1 MVLFLLDYPEKVIV
15 YERKGFFDK
24 AAELCYQRW
33 KICPSNL
40 AYLVSAGAQMW
51 YTSYLIDVNKGDP
64 NSVAASFPDQD
75 VILLWLEE
83 ITQYGF
89 DNFTNI
95 TEFNVIF
102 GYMARTLPDQFGD
115 YLWWYDKGNAMI
127 QKAYHD
133 APDNL
138 IAKAMYYSSIDDKA
152 YRAVCTKIWERI
164 TPAQWGK
171 SEVQQYFFRILCGNI
186 AYPGA
191 YEVKKNCL
199 DDSCVYFD

>member
-1 MVLFLLDYPEKVIV
+1 MILFQLDYPEKVTE
-15 YERKGFFDK
+15 YEREGSYDK
-24 AAELCYQRW
+24 AAALCYERW
-33 KICPSNL
+33 KNCPFDL
-40 AYLVSAGAQMW
+40 PKLVAAGTQMW
-51 YTSYLIDVNKGDP
+51 YTSYLIDVNEGDP
-64 NSVAASFPDQD
+64 HPMTASFPEQD
-75 VILLWLEE
+75 VLLAWLQE
-83 ITQYGF
+83 ITLYGF
-89 DNFTNI
+89 SKFPDA

-102 GYMARTLPDQFGD
+102 GYMARTLPDQFLGAD
-115 YLWWYDKGNAMI
+115 YLWWYNKGNAMI

-191 YEVKKNCL
+191 YEV
-199 DDSCVYFD
+199 